1 MSPPIKGCRSC
12 LTEAEMT
19 ISCNARGTTTEE
31 VMDVVECDQNGVS
44 RVSTNTDLSRIEEDC
59 VVQCPGGKTDMSLF
73 VNDPKVKNHIW
84 VPDLYFANARTAE
97 FHDVTVPN
105 FNLFITQD
113 GTIAYSSRV
122 TLNVACNLQLMHYPM
137 DRQTC
142 MIRLLSYAY
151 IASQINVTWF
161 SQSPVRYNPQIGLPE
176 FLITGVDQSYC
187 NGTYVYAITERS
199 YKIDQFSCLEGNI
212 HLSRSIGYHLVQ
224 SYIPTGLIVI
234 ISWVSF
240 WIDRRAVPARVTLSF
255 TTMLSL
261 STLGNGLRFGLPQV
275 SYAKAIDYWFG
286 FCLIFVFGSLLEF
299 AIVNSYMRQSDKY
312 EKLAQTMKK
321 KQSIWNKNHKSD
333 AETKP
338 LAKNSTI
345 YYKDHKIMHKQ
356 PDVHPNVRYTQ
367 SSNGGAL
374 SVIKLVDVKPEPIR
388 TFSNGTP
395 LPYRNRVSP
404 EPPRT
409 YSRPERKFARVPLT
423 PNGNTSCHSDTDDDS
438 PSSTEA
444 SAAEKL
450 IAEDHLQKLTRTVEL
465 ISGYDSSWTQY
476 IHSLAG
482 SAAKTEEEL
491 HEAWLDKEDGF
502 PVQVDAAHEA
512 IDYITSKLREFE
524 RALFGATPSS
534 PSPTVA
540 LSREPTPAPAPFSRS
555 ARLSDIPLETFDG
568 NIKKWPEFWAMFSL
582 IHDDPTVNAVVK
594 LSELK
599 RLLRGDAKL
608 ALEGL
613 PLKKENYGVAVEL
626 LRTTYGS
633 TEQLKTELYHEL
645 CSLPPVSDRADDL
658 SRFVLKVKR
667 ICLQLESL
675 GEDVNT
681 TLTAQMVY
689 GKLPTKV
696 VVELISSKQSLATT
710 AVASVEEVHTF
721 VARETTEEVLQ
732 LGHAT
737 FVNPDTPEIASQ
749 YVAFLD
755 SGSNRSFILPEVA
768 EALKLRPKRH
778 LTLVVNAFRSTT
790 AQRFQ
795 VSKVQLAI
803 RFKDGSDHV
812 FTAYV
817 TDRGKD
823 RSDEL
828 AVMVVDSTLEKFWSL
843 ETLGI
848 RDDPVEKDDD
858 VARRILR
865 EGIRKVGDRYEASL
879 LWNTDNPQ
887 LPDNLELC
895 MRRLQSVCGS
905 LSKRPEGLR
914 AYDKVLREHIADGT
928 VAKHTSAVG
937 HCLPHHA
944 VYKAGKEEPRIV
956 FDASAKPRKNAHS
969 LNERL
974 YRGPVSL
981 PALAGIILRSR
992 IPPTVCWADVKKAF
1006 HQILLREEDKQ
1017 FVCFMWP
1024 KDIQKPPSWE
1034 NVEFYHFEVIAKA
1047 IGRKLLTADQFMTVL
1062 AQIEAIVN
1070 SRPLGYLYNDLES
1083 GQPVRPID
1091 LITPGAQLGWPA
1103 SDMEEGDETYLPP
1116 DADSSER
1123 VLAQAAA
1130 VSQALDQSDT
1140 KGCIRTRVH
1149 ESLHRKAT
1157 S

>member
-1 MSPPIKGCRSC
+1 MPNWS
-12 LTEAEMT
+12 
-19 ISCNARGTTTEE
+19 
-31 VMDVVECDQNGVS
+31 VM
-44 RVSTNTDLSRIEEDC
+44 
-59 VVQCPGGKTDMSLF
+59 
-73 VNDPKVKNHIW
+73 
-84 VPDLYFANARTAE
+84 
-97 FHDVTVPN
+97 
-105 FNLFITQD
+105 
-113 GTIAYSSRV
+113 
-122 TLNVACNLQLMHYPM
+122 
-137 DRQTC
+137 
-142 MIRLLSYAY
+142 
-151 IASQINVTWF
+151 
-161 SQSPVRYNPQIGLPE
+161 
-176 FLITGVDQSYC
+176 
-187 NGTYVYAITERS
+187 
-199 YKIDQFSCLEGNI
+199 
-212 HLSRSIGYHLVQ
+212 
-224 SYIPTGLIVI
+224 
-234 ISWVSF
+234 
-240 WIDRRAVPARVTLSF
+240 
-255 TTMLSL
+255 
-261 STLGNGLRFGLPQV
+261 
-275 SYAKAIDYWFG
+275 
-286 FCLIFVFGSLLEF
+286 
-299 AIVNSYMRQSDKY
+299 
-312 EKLAQTMKK
+312 
-321 KQSIWNKNHKSD
+321 
-333 AETKP
+333 
-338 LAKNSTI
+338 
-345 YYKDHKIMHKQ
+345 
-356 PDVHPNVRYTQ
+356 
-367 SSNGGAL
+367 
-374 SVIKLVDVKPEPIR
+374 
-388 TFSNGTP
+388 
-395 LPYRNRVSP
+395 
-404 EPPRT
+404 
-409 YSRPERKFARVPLT
+409 
-423 PNGNTSCHSDTDDDS
+423 
-438 PSSTEA
+438 
-444 SAAEKL
+444 
-450 IAEDHLQKLTRTVEL
+450 KLTRTVEL

-681 TLTAQMVY
+681 TLTAQM
-689 GKLPTKV
+689 
-696 VVELISSKQSLATT
+696 
-710 AVASVEEVHTF
+710 
-721 VARETTEEVLQ
+721 

-795 VSKVQLAI
+795 VS
-803 RFKDGSDHV
+803 
-812 FTAYV
+812 
-817 TDRGKD
+817 GKD

-1130 VSQALDQSDT
+1130 VSQALDRFWNMFSHEYLKTMFLGIVAIGVTYYLLSILIKLLTISCMCCYFAFRWARGMKNWCRKYCRRDKTETVSIQLASSKSRFLYRPANSIATKIMIVMIVTLLTTGADSCTDIVSLSGKTSECLQDRVFSCPVWKREARVKMELTIGNQTAETIENLVAGQRYGWNQLKVSLVTMDLSYSPVLNTHFVTDGARVAFHRPTDKIFVCETSGAARDFNCTLSESACTCNARDESVRCTCSAGQKHLLTNDVLPQLIKGVYIQPRGASLLAHFKEEAAAQLQITLDEFSASAMTSNTACEIEVFDFKGCYNCKTGAQMTYRCQSDFAT
-1140 KGCIRTRVH
+1140 AQADVRCGTNQFLALCTEQGSIGETWLSFGSRLVQETCTVSCPRRQTTFALEGRLNYIADTDASSLTLIDTLDTVRNVNGSIPWDQLFGSLSFLSSFNIFGKLWSSLSNVMNGIVLVVVIWMALYVRTIVTRIR
-1149 ESLHRKAT
+1149 SLYHVVVPKKVL
-1157 S
+1157 